1 MLPIFGGSSARFE
14 TSIVFGYAAAL
25 CSTVAEFWRPD
36 CAQHSLHG
44 DPGLRRICHS
54 ENQYC
59 RETGAE

>member
-36 CAQHSLHG
+36 CAQHSLCG
-44 DPGLRRICHS
+44 DPGVWSTWPS